1 MPTEPRPVSPSRLLF
16 ANRVRQERKA
26 RGWTQEDLGERCDL
40 SWNYIGQVERGTR
53 NISVDNMDAIAQ
65 AFNLHLADLLL
76 PGASVRAETEIAE
89 EKAPPHE

>member
-16 ANRVRQERKA
+16 AARVREERQA

-40 SWNYIGQVERGTR
+40 SWNYVGQVERGTR

-65 AFNLHLADLLL
+65 ALEMRLADLLL
-76 PGASVRAETEIAE
+76 PN
-89 EKAPPHE
+89 PY

>member
-16 ANRVRQERKA
+16 ASRVREERKA
-26 RGWTQEDLGERCDL
+26 RGWTQEALGERCDL

-65 AFNLHLADLLL
+65 AFNLHLADLLA
-76 PGASVRAETEIAE
+76 PGLSPESALSTRE
-89 EKAPPHE
+89 EPPHE